1 MEVRSRWPR
10 AARLSPFPPRTVD
23 VSTGTRVWS
32 SSKVITDF
40 RRREKCSAQ
49 NTYPMQGLLYLL
61 PHSAL
66 AMQKEVGKKGIIS
79 RHSSHFM
86 YKDYQGYSDKNENMK
101 NNTVIVLLSWAKSLF
116 IFFPQNER
124 HTFHF
129 Q

>member
-23 VSTGTRVWS
+23 MSTGTRVWS

-40 RRREKCSAQ
+40 RKREKCSAQ
-49 NTYPMQGLLYLL
+49 NTYPMQDLLYLL

-79 RHSSHFM
+79 RHLSHFM

-101 NNTVIVLLSWAKSLF
+101 NNTVNCIIELGKKS
-116 IFFPQNER
+116 IYFFP
-124 HTFHF
+124 TK
-129 Q
+129 